1 MELLFKLLKSVF
13 TKFNH
18 PRGRIRFIVLSI
30 LIFIFWNYFY
40 FFTLTTA
47 VIYLVLLII
56 FAVIAYK
63 SIDNTIL
70 FNKYKLNQLEEII
83 SQGKALD
90 NPDLF
95 NNKLWYLIDTKEKM
109 DYLSLKADYHEQ
121 RREYPKAYKSYLQI
135 DKLKLSEEENV
146 RIKLNKALSLF
157 EMGAYKKADLI
168 MDDIKKNLDQL
179 EAKRLGFYYNLKAF
193 IVEKKDLDLTKALSL
208 LQKAK
213 DYISDL
219 DEEHTLK
226 AQLYNNFGRIRRLQ
240 NNLTDARS
248 YYKKA
253 KKHAVK
259 SNEASLIVGIFDNLI
274 TIYSAQGEYDLL
286 ERTKQEYLSLL
297 NDNLFTREEKMNLQL
312 SIARNNLSLSD
323 YKSFLIDSYFL
334 NRQGLDKEKLLIFNA
349 TTLRLM
355 YNSGLNAQMV
365 ADQIA
370 KNIDDYFKF
379 SMPDKFLLL
388 HEIEIFMRNKN
399 NLKGFYG
406 KRQAPIQ
413 PNFKLENAIKMK
425 EKVENYMQNEA
436 VADIGNYLNS
446 LKDYQVQQR
455 LEFLQHKI
463 GVITN
468 HYEPYDFDSVYNLFL
483 DLIDICKINGLRE
496 KEIETE
502 LNLVDEVLGLMDKEY
517 GDKSKFRGIILSHLK
532 NLDQSLSELEI
543 ISYFDINYIRMSYY
557 YLSQGEVEKAAEY
570 FDIVKSLELNHRNY
584 SNWIKFQLREVYGY
598 FDKAVFDNH
607 SN

>member
-1 MELLFKLLKSVF
+1 MELLKLLKLVF

-18 PRGRIRFIVLSI
+18 PRGRIRFIVFSLLI
-30 LIFIFWNYFY
+30 LIFWNYFY
-40 FFTLTTA
+40 FFTLKTA
-47 VIYLVLLII
+47 AIYFLISII

-70 FNKYKLNQLEEII
+70 FSKYKLNQLEEII

-90 NPDLF
+90 NQDLF
-95 NNKLWYLIDTKEKM
+95 SKFPWYLMDTKEKM

-121 RREYPKAYKSYLQI
+121 RREYPKAYKCYLQT
-135 DKLKLSEEENV
+135 DRLKLSDEEIV

-157 EMGAYKKADLI
+157 EMGSYNKADLI
-168 MDDIKKNLDQL
+168 LNKINKNLDQL
-179 EAKRLGFYYNLKAF
+179 EPKRLGFYYNLKAF
-193 IVEKKDLDLTKALSL
+193 IVEKKDLDLAKALSL

-219 DEEHTLK
+219 DEDYALK

-274 TIYSAQGEYDLL
+274 TIYSSQGEYDLL
-286 ERTKQEYLSLL
+286 EKTKDEYLSLL
-297 NDNLFTREEKMNLQL
+297 EDSLFSREEKMKLQL
-312 SIARNNLSLSD
+312 AIARDNLSPAD
-323 YKSFLIDSYFL
+323 YKSFLIDSYFR
-334 NRQGLDKEKLLIFNA
+334 NRQGLDEQKLLIFNA

-355 YNSGLNAQMV
+355 YNSEMNAQVV

-370 KNIDDYFKF
+370 KNIDDYFKL

-388 HEIEIFMRNKN
+388 HEINIFMRNKN
-399 NLKGFYG
+399 NLKRFYG
-406 KRQAPIQ
+406 RRKMPIQ
-413 PNFKLENAIKMK
+413 PKFKLENAIKMK
-425 EKVENYMQNEA
+425 EKVKIYMQNEA
-436 VADIGNYLNS
+436 VADIETYLDS
-446 LKDYQVQQR
+446 LEDYQVQQR

-463 GVITN
+463 GVLTN
-468 HYEPYDFDSVYNLFL
+468 HKPYNFDRVYSLFL
-483 DLIDICKINGLRE
+483 DLIDICRVNGLRE

-502 LNLVDEVLGLMDKEY
+502 LNLVDEVLGLMDTEC

-532 NLDQSLSELEI
+532 NLDQSLSELETI
-543 ISYFDINYIRMSYY
+543 PYFDINYIRMSYY

-570 FDIVKSLELNHRNY
+570 FDIVKSLELNPRNY

-598 FDKAVFDNH
+598 FNTCVLFD
-607 SN
+607 